1 MTEIFSQINYKDN
14 SLHETIKK
22 EADKKFGS
30 ENSYVKNLWIH
41 KEYKKRGGK
50 AAYKGKKPSNK
61 EIKNQVKA
69 EMLDFNDSI
78 LEDLEEEV

>member
-1 MTEIFSQINYKDN
+1 MTEIFSQINYKND
-14 SLHETIKK
+14 SLHQTVKK
-22 EADKKFGS
+22 EADKKFGP

-61 EIKNQVKA
+61 NIKKQVKA
-69 EMLDFNDSI
+69 EVLDFNDSI
-78 LEDLEEEV
+78 LEGLEEE